1 MDYHLCGQG
10 AGGTIVSHSH
20 LALTQI
26 KEKVHLQ
33 LHKHLLIQSLAGGG
47 NSLGSIRI
55 SEGGTF
61 HVFSL
66 VQSVSILQQLVE

>member
-1 MDYHLCGQG
+1 MV
-10 AGGTIVSHSH
+10 THSH

-33 LHKHLLIQSLAGGG
+33 LHKHLLVRSLAGGG

-55 SEGGTF
+55 SEGGPF
-61 HVFSL
+61 QVFFL